1 MEDPFWPQHPQ
12 QSFGCRSGQMD
23 SSCRVEELAQAL
35 HASTVISPNRYSW
48 ISPEQ
53 LCADLRTQPVVI
65 IDVRENK
72 ERDGGHIKGSIR
84 CGVLLSS
91 AQMDDLASRWRE
103 GAHIVF
109 TCIRSLSRAPLAA
122 QRLIQHLDQMGNAPF
137 PTGVEPRVSLLDG
150 GIVGFVEY
158 LFRQHGSGGTLA
170 VSQQDDLLA
179 AILAGFDQS
188 MWTVGYFPEG
198 ARAAH
203 VSELG
208 DFGPGFGGAREE
220 GVERLVVEEASEE
233 LSYLMGHSL
242 SLSPPPAP
250 SMPYIS

>member
-1 MEDPFWPQHPQ
+1 
-12 QSFGCRSGQMD
+12 MD

-208 DFGPGFGGAREE
+208 DFGPVFSSQLSNALRCILQISPCLFLDNPASHLLQYFFSAVPHDAEARFVCKCAFFT
-220 GVERLVVEEASEE
+220 GS
-233 LSYLMGHSL
+233 HSRRRVWC
-242 SLSPPPAP
+242 A
-250 SMPYIS
+250 